1 MIRAIFFDLDGVLTT
16 DASGS
21 LTLSKNLCEAKAG
34 LIADD
39 ILKSFREDIERLT
52 SGNCSLRS
60 VIERICAEFS
70 IPFSEALLIA
80 VASTTPWNKPMVE
93 LAHSLM
99 SAYVV
104 GVITD
109 NVKER
114 MDMLSRTP
122 ELSGFN
128 PIIVS
133 AVERASK
140 SDGSTA
146 IYDRALDQAGCIAS
160 ESLFVDN
167 QARNLVTPAKMGMH
181 TYFHDD
187 VRNDMA
193 ALREAFR
200 ALNIM
205 V

>member
-1 MIRAIFFDLDGVLTT
+1 MIKAIFFDLDGVLTT
-16 DASGS
+16 DAKGS

-34 LIADD
+34 LAVDEV
-39 ILKSFREDIERLT
+39 LQSFRRDIERLT
-52 SGNCSLRS
+52 SGQCSLQS
-60 VIERICAEFS
+60 VIKRVCDECG
-70 IPFSEALLIA
+70 IPYSEELLISI
-80 VASTTPWNKPMVE
+80 ASKTPWNQPMVE
-93 LAHSLM
+93 LAQSLM

-109 NVKER
+109 NAKER
-114 MDMLSRTP
+114 MDMLSRKP
-122 ELSGFN
+122 ELSGFS

-146 IYDRALDQAGCIAS
+146 IYDRALDRAGCSAP
-160 ESLFVDN
+160 EALFVDN
-167 QARNLVTPAKMGMH
+167 QERNLATPSQMGMH

-187 VRNDMA
+187 VRNDML
-193 ALREAFR
+193 ALRAAFQ
-200 ALNIM
+200 ALDIN